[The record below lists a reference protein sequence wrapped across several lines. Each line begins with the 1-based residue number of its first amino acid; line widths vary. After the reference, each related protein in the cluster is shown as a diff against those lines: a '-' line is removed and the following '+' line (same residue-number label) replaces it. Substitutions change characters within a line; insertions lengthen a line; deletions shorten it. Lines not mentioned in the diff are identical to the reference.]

1 MATYVILS
9 VVSPEAFGNP
19 KDFRNVAKKVSDLIK
34 KECPDVKWKAS
45 YATFGRFDIV
55 DIVESDNPRQVARAT
70 AIIRAYGHA
79 TTETMEATEWDDF
92 LESL

>member
-1 MATYVILS
+1 MGTYVILS
-9 VVSPEAFGNP
+9 VVSPEAFASP
-19 KDFRNVAKKVSDLIK
+19 KEFRSISAKVSELVK
-34 KECPDVKWKAS
+34 KECPNVKWKNS

-55 DIVESDNPRQVARAT
+55 DIVESDDVRQVARAA

-79 TTETMEATEWDDF
+79 TTETMEATEWKDF